1 MFFSQSIIFHS
12 GLTYPETN
20 SLFLTFI
27 ESGTFS
33 NYNTI
38 FFDFISGTNP
48 TMLEKYSKK
57 PLLCMRPA
65 FKPST
70 HERSSRFLEES
81 AASLSYRK
89 KRSRAAFSHSQVFE
103 LERRFNQQKYLS
115 GPERA
120 DLAQAL
126 KLTETQVKIWFQ
138 NRRYKTKRKQLQMAE
153 NITNAKRVS
162 VKVLVRNDKFYS
174 DPRTVANVD
183 KYRENFRH
191 NFSSN
196 FQYPVP
202 YTSPYYCY
210 YYPLLYVGNNSS
222 NLETNSESEEST
234 IEVSNSLEAGSS
246 H

>member
-1 MFFSQSIIFHS
+1 
-12 GLTYPETN
+12 
-20 SLFLTFI
+20 
-27 ESGTFS
+27 
-33 NYNTI
+33 
-38 FFDFISGTNP
+38 
-48 TMLEKYSKK
+48 
-57 PLLCMRPA
+57 MRPA
-65 FKPST
+65 FKPT
-70 HERSSRFLEES
+70 ERSRFLEES
-81 AASLSYRK
+81 SSTLSYRK

-138 NRRYKTKRKQLQMAE
+138 NRRYKTKRKQLQVAE
-153 NITNAKRVS
+153 NISNAKRVS

-174 DPRTVANVD
+174 DPRTSVD
-183 KYRENFRH
+183 KYREIRH

-222 NLETNSESEEST
+222 CNLETNSESGEST
-234 IEVSNSLEAGSS
+234 IEVSNSAEAAS

>member
-1 MFFSQSIIFHS
+1 MQGYIIF
-12 GLTYPETN
+12 Y
-20 SLFLTFI
+20 FI
-27 ESGTFS
+27 LGT
-33 NYNTI
+33 
-38 FFDFISGTNP
+38 DP
-48 TMLEKYSKK
+48 TLLDRYSKK

-70 HERSSRFLEES
+70 QERSTRFFEEN
-81 AASLSYRK
+81 ATSLSYRK

-174 DPRTVANVD
+174 DPRTVPSVD
-183 KYRENFRH
+183 KYRENFRQ

-210 YYPLLYVGNNSS
+210 YYPLLYVGNNNGSCS

-234 IEVSNSLEAGSS
+234 IEVSSSLEAGSS